1 MGKHT
6 ILLNTIAG
14 DVIGSKYE
22 ISNIYSTDFE
32 LYQSDMHITDDTI
45 LTVATAAALLKINEK
60 FPELEMNSIE
70 EKSEIIKI
78 FEHEYY
84 RFGNMYNDS
93 KYLYGSNFKKWLSK
107 PERKLNPYNSFG
119 NGVLM
124 RVSPVIYFA
133 DTIYEAQYLAECSA
147 MPTHNHLKSL
157 LSVSRYIRD
166 LFMVLNFGSK
176 TDGMES
182 DFRIIENVLS
192 EGNLNC
198 LPYTESAEDAL
209 SIVRYVYSKSLNE
222 LSNSGDNGFDLN
234 SLLKDIEKSKNLPE
248 ATIKNAISL
257 GGDSDTIAIV
267 SAAYAEC
274 AITKLHY
281 LNSFKSTLDE
291 DKIREYIL
299 KEEHGEDLLNVI
311 EKFDALVRQKKIQYE
326 F

>member
-22 ISNIYSTDFE
+22 ISNTNTKDFE
-32 LYQSDMHITDDTI
+32 LYQDDMHITDDTV

-60 FPELEMNSIE
+60 FPELEMDSIE

-84 RFGNMYNDS
+84 SFGSMYNDS

-124 RVSPVIYFA
+124 RVSPVIYFVG
-133 DTIYEAQYLAECSA
+133 TIYEAQYLAECSA

-182 DFRIIENVLS
+182 DFRVIENAFS
-192 EGNLNC
+192 ESNLDC
-198 LPYTESAEDAL
+198 FPYTESAEDTLTIA
-209 SIVRYVYSKSLNE
+209 RYVYSKSLNE

-234 SLLKDIEKSKNLPE
+234 SLLKYEESKNLPE
-248 ATIKNAISL
+248 TTIRNAVSL

-274 AITKLHY
+274 AITKMHY
-281 LNSFKSTLDE
+281 LDSFKSTLDE
-291 DKIREYIL
+291 NKIREYIL

-311 EKFDALVRQKKIQYE
+311 EKFDAFVRQKKIQYE

>member
-22 ISNIYSTDFE
+22 ISNTNTKDFE
-32 LYQSDMHITDDTI
+32 LYQDDMHITDDTV

-60 FPELEMNSIE
+60 FPELEMNTIE
-70 EKSEIIKI
+70 EKEEIIKI
-78 FEHEYY
+78 FERSYY
-84 RFGNMYNDS
+84 EFGNICDDP
-93 KYLYGSNFKKWLSK
+93 KYLYGSNFLKWLNK
-107 PERKLNPYNSFG
+107 PDRKLAPYNSFG

-182 DFRIIENVLS
+182 DFRVIENVLS

-198 LPYTESAEDAL
+198 LPYTESAEDIL
-209 SIVRYVYSKSLNE
+209 SIARYVYSKSLNE
-222 LSNSGDNGFDLN
+222 LSNSGDNGFVLN
-234 SLLKDIEKSKNLPE
+234 SLLKDIEKFKNLPE

-299 KEEHGEDLLNVI
+299 KEKHGEDLLNVI
-311 EKFDALVRQKKIQYE
+311 EKFDAFVRQKKIQYE